1 MSFMFISWLV
11 DLQIENEYGFVGG
24 DLNYVRHLVNLAQG
38 ILGKEAIL
46 YTTDPP
52 PVVQKG
58 SLPGDEVFTCARSFT
73 LLALYL
79 CVLPMLV
86 GHMYGCSQPSLT
98 GEGLKVNSSPGQNA
112 CQAKE
117 NQRLPS

>member
-1 MSFMFISWLV
+1 MSWLV

-24 DLNYVRHLVNLAQG
+24 DLKYVRHLVNLAQG

-58 SLPGDEVFTCARSFT
+58 SLPGDEVFT
-73 LLALYL
+73 
-79 CVLPMLV
+79 
-86 GHMYGCSQPSLT
+86 
-98 GEGLKVNSSPGQNA
+98 
-112 CQAKE
+112 
-117 NQRLPS
+117 